1 MKRFLYSLLLLL
13 SMSVVSSAFAA
24 DLEIG
29 KDWGISSPVGYNTA
43 SKNLEVNYNDYERR
57 QALVFPLMESVLGC
71 HMTQIIHDG
80 PFDTHLFFTGEYKCL
95 GASNLFNSDTYRIYM
110 GPIYLIVVFF
120 SAVFA
125 GLAIRIPLMAIFEA
139 MISIG
144 QPDKDKR
151 EMTRSEIVGH
161 LILISF
167 VILSLVPIYKSD
179 PEAEN
184 NDTNMLM
191 VAGYTAIAWGLQA
204 GNFNLQALVSKQS
217 VEQPFVLIPDPKNQ
231 RTREFLNLIDFQM
244 CVNQQ
249 PGKSQQ
255 NLTFNRYEGHL
266 TAFAQV
272 GSCILNIDH
281 EIDEGTILAASS
293 NGLPDLYQLEVEALT
308 DAYTVAMT
316 DAANIASKLS
326 NHMDFPS
333 GMVGEAFDK
342 SMSCEAIKT
351 YDLGRT
357 DATGMQAYVYASAS
371 CMSETFIQRIT
382 RAPGVTEQSLV
393 DAKDRWVQLCQTNTD
408 MANLE
413 ANQRA
418 CAETMCDINSSP
430 YMCSAQINSYARL
443 LGNRYVTNPSYMTL
457 IGWFVQSQYAS
468 SNFDKPGKLLA
479 NSTKIDSYQSNVL
492 EQPVIQGKPAFTVPY
507 TKNSTTQERRWT
519 TAAIMGAF
527 QAEASM
533 NLDFFGLLDRYY
545 TIGNDGP
552 FAIFRT
558 IECISYPSQKSPSG
572 RMCASVFKELDM
584 LGNRL
589 IAASAEIR
597 IGTKALSIMYTNP
610 TDRAK
615 TKAGVEMAQASMK
628 ASAKMF
634 GGSDAMVV
642 FATAATANADASD
655 IFSEYG
661 NGFGPEASYMIAA
674 VYANDD
680 VAAFADSAATYMWV
694 MGMYLKFSIPIAF
707 AMIVISFF
715 LGMWT
720 KITATGIASIPH
732 FILSM
737 GKSKHA
743 IDPETDTWKPI
754 ESIVVYVASW
764 SMFGAVTYLAVH
776 YINTLFM
783 YQAIP
788 FSAYSNTYIASAN
801 ASTIANAVDTI
812 QMLCL
817 YLVFISF
824 MMAAVLKLGAY
835 HLTDIMRTWIYGDRS
850 KAPAYEKDVEVDSN
864 KNV

>member
-13 SMSVVSSAFAA
+13 SISVVSPAFSADF
-24 DLEIG
+24 EIG
-29 KDWGISSPVGYNTA
+29 KDWGATSMNGYNTA
-43 SKNLEVNYNDYERR
+43 SRNFEANYNDYERN
-57 QALVFPLMESVLGC
+57 QALVFPLLESVLGC
-71 HMTQIIHDG
+71 HMTKIVHDG
-80 PFDTHLFFTGEYKCL
+80 PFDTHLFFNGEYKCL
-95 GASNLFNSDTYRIYM
+95 GASNLFNSDTYRLYM

-120 SAVFA
+120 TAIFA
-125 GLAIRIPLMAIFEA
+125 GSAFRVLIMAIFEA

-144 QPDKDKR
+144 QSQNDKK
-151 EMTRSEIVGH
+151 EYTRAEIIGYFM
-161 LILISF
+161 LFAF
-167 VILSLVPIYKSD
+167 VVVCLLPIYKSD

-184 NDTNMLM
+184 EDTNMLM

-204 GNFNLQALVSKQS
+204 GNFNLHALLSTQS
-217 VEQPFVLIPDPKNQ
+217 VEQPFVAIPVPKNQ

-255 NLTFNRYEGHL
+255 TLTFNRYEGHVS
-266 TAFAQV
+266 AFAQV
-272 GSCILNIDH
+272 GSCILSIDH
-281 EIDEGTILAASS
+281 AIDEGTILAASS

-326 NHMDFPS
+326 NHVDLPS
-333 GMVGEAFDK
+333 DMVGDEFDK
-342 SMSCEAIKT
+342 GMSCEAIKT

-371 CMSETFIQRIT
+371 CMAETFIQRIT

-393 DAKDRWVQLCQTNTD
+393 DAKDRWVQLCQTNTNMND
-408 MANLE
+408 LE
-413 ANQRA
+413 ATQRA
-418 CAETMCDINSSP
+418 CAEKMCASDSSP
-430 YMCSAQINSYARL
+430 FMCSAQINNYARL
-443 LGNRYVTNPSYMTL
+443 LGNRYVTNPSYMSL
-457 IGWFVQSQYAS
+457 AGWFMQSQYAS

-479 NSTKIDSYQSNVL
+479 NSTKIESYQNNEL
-492 EQPVIQGKPAFTVPY
+492 QQPVIQGKPAFTVPY
-507 TKNSTTQERRWT
+507 TKNVTTQERRWT
-519 TAAIMGAF
+519 SAAIMDAF

-533 NLDFFGLLDRYY
+533 NLDFFGLLDKYF

-552 FAIFRT
+552 FGIFRT

-572 RMCASVFKELDM
+572 RMCASVYKELDM

-589 IAASAEIR
+589 IAASTEIR
-597 IGTKALSIMYTNP
+597 IGTKALSILYVNP
-610 TDRAK
+610 TEKAK
-615 TKAGVEMAQASMK
+615 AKAGIEMAQASMK

-634 GGSDAMVV
+634 GGSDAMVA
-642 FATAATANADASD
+642 FAAAATVNAEASD

-661 NGFGPEASYMIAA
+661 TGFGPEASYLIAA
-674 VYANDD
+674 VYANED
-680 VAAFADSAATYMWV
+680 VAGFASTAATYLWM

-715 LGMWT
+715 LSMWT

-737 GKSKHA
+737 GKSKNA
-743 IDPETDTWKPI
+743 VDPETDTWKPI

-764 SMFGAVTYLAVH
+764 SMFGCVVFLGVAF
-776 YINTLFM
+776 INTLFM
-783 YQAIP
+783 FQAIP

-812 QMLCL
+812 MMLCL
-817 YLVFISF
+817 YLVFVSF
-824 MMAAVLKLGAY
+824 VIAAVLKFGAY
-835 HLTDIMRTWIYGDRS
+835 HLTDIMRTWIYGNNS
-850 KAPAYEKDVEVDSN
+850 QAPDYEKDVEVETSRD
-864 KNV
+864 V

>member
-1 MKRFLYSLLLLL
+1 MKRLLYSLFLLL
-13 SMSVVSSAFAA
+13 SISAISPAFSA

-29 KDWGISSPVGYNTA
+29 KDWGLTSPVGYNTA
-43 SKNLEVNYNDYERR
+43 SKNLEVNYNDYERK

-71 HMTQIIHDG
+71 HMTQIVHDG
-80 PFDTHLFFTGEYKCL
+80 PFDTQIFFTGEYKCL
-95 GASNLFNSDTYRIYM
+95 GASNLFNSETYRLYM
-110 GPIYLIVVFF
+110 GPIYLIVIFF
-120 SAVFA
+120 TAIFA

-139 MISIG
+139 MISVG
-144 QPDKDKR
+144 QPESQKR
-151 EMTRSEIVGH
+151 KQKRGETVGH
-161 LILISF
+161 FVLIGF
-167 VILSLVPIYKSD
+167 VILCLIPIYKSD

-184 NDTNMLM
+184 EDTNMLM
-191 VAGYTAIAWGLQA
+191 VAGFTAIAWGLQA
-204 GNFNLQALVSKQS
+204 GNFNLQALLSKQS
-217 VEQPFVLIPDPKNQ
+217 VEQPFVSIPVPKNQ

-255 NLTFNRYEGHL
+255 NLTFNRYEGHV

-272 GSCILNIDH
+272 GSCILSIDH
-281 EIDEGTILAASS
+281 EIDEGTILAASA
-293 NGLPDLYQLEVEALT
+293 NGLPDLYQLEIEALT
-308 DAYTVAMT
+308 DAYTVALT

-326 NHMDFPS
+326 NHLDLPS
-333 GMVGEAFDK
+333 GIIASEFDK
-342 SMSCEAIKT
+342 TMSCEAIKT

-371 CMSETFIQRIT
+371 CMAETFIQRIT

-393 DAKDRWVQLCQTNTD
+393 DAKDRWFQLCQTNTD

-413 ANQRA
+413 ATQRA
-418 CAETMCDINSSP
+418 CAEKMCASDSSP
-430 YMCSAQINSYARL
+430 YMCSAQINNYARL
-443 LGNRYVTNPSYMTL
+443 LGSRYVTNPSYMTL

-479 NSTKIDSYQSNVL
+479 NSTKIDSYQSNIL

-507 TKNSTTQERRWT
+507 TKNVTTQERRWT

-533 NLDFFGLLDRYY
+533 NLDFFGLLDRYF

-552 FAIFRT
+552 FGIFRT

-589 IAASAEIR
+589 TAASAEIR

-610 TDRAK
+610 ADRAK

-634 GGSDAMVV
+634 GGNDAMVV
-642 FATAATANADASD
+642 FATAATANAEASD

-661 NGFGPEASYMIAA
+661 QGFGPEASYMIAA

-680 VAAFADSAATYMWV
+680 VAAFADSAATYMWI

-732 FILSM
+732 FILTM
-737 GKSKHA
+737 GKSKNA
-743 IDPETDTWKPI
+743 VDPETDTWKPI
-754 ESIVVYVASW
+754 ESIVVYVSSW
-764 SMFGAVTYLAVH
+764 SMFGAVTFLGVEF
-776 YINTLFM
+776 INTLFM
-783 YQAIP
+783 FQAIP

-812 QMLCL
+812 LMLCL
-817 YLVFISF
+817 YLVFVSF
-824 MMAAVLKLGAY
+824 MIAAILKFGAY
-835 HLTDIMRTWIYGDRS
+835 HLTDIMRTWIYGDHS
-850 KAPAYEKDVEVDSN
+850 KAPAYEKDVEVNASKDA
-864 KNV
+864 

>member
-1 MKRFLYSLLLLL
+1 MKRFLYSLFLLL
-13 SMSVVSSAFAA
+13 SMSVVSPAFSADF
-24 DLEIG
+24 EIG
-29 KDWGISSPVGYNTA
+29 KDWGATSMNGYNTA
-43 SKNLEVNYNDYERR
+43 SKNLEANYNDYERK
-57 QALVFPLMESVLGC
+57 QALVFPLLESVLGC
-71 HMTQIIHDG
+71 HMTKIIHDG
-80 PFDTHLFFTGEYKCL
+80 PFDTHLFFNGEYKCL
-95 GASNLFNSDTYRIYM
+95 GASNLFNSDTYRLYM

-120 SAVFA
+120 TAIFA
-125 GLAIRIPLMAIFEA
+125 GLAIRIPLMAFFEA

-144 QPDKDKR
+144 QPDNGKKGH
-151 EMTRSEIVGH
+151 TRAEILGH
-161 LILISF
+161 CMVITF
-167 VILSLVPIYKSD
+167 VVLSLFPIYKSD
-179 PEAEN
+179 PEAEWE
-184 NDTNMLM
+184 DTNMLM
-191 VAGYTAIAWGLQA
+191 VATYSAIAWGLQA
-204 GNFNLQALVSKQS
+204 GNFNLQALMSTQS
-217 VEQPFVLIPDPKNQ
+217 VEQPFVSIPVPKNQ
-231 RTREFLNLIDFQM
+231 RTRYFLNLIDFQM

-249 PGKSQQ
+249 TGKSQQ
-255 NLTFNRYEGHL
+255 NLTFNRYEGHV

-281 EIDEGTILAASS
+281 EIDEGTILAAST

-316 DAANIASKLS
+316 DSANIASKLS
-326 NHMDFPS
+326 NHMDLPS
-333 GMVGEAFDK
+333 GMIGDEFDK
-342 SMSCEAIKT
+342 SMSCEVIKS

-371 CMSETFIQRIT
+371 CMAETFIQRIT

-408 MANLE
+408 MRDLE
-413 ANQRA
+413 ATQRA
-418 CAETMCDINSSP
+418 CAEKMCASDSSP
-430 YMCSAQINSYARL
+430 YMCSAQINNYARL

-457 IGWFVQSQYAS
+457 VGWFIQSQYAS

-507 TKNSTTQERRWT
+507 TKNVTTQERRWT
-519 TAAIMGAF
+519 SAAIMDAF

-533 NLDFFGLLDRYY
+533 NLDFFGLLDRYFA
-545 TIGNDGP
+545 IGNDGP
-552 FAIFRT
+552 FGIFRT
-558 IECISYPSQKSPSG
+558 IECLSYPSQKSPSG
-572 RMCASVFKELDM
+572 RMCASVYKELDM

-597 IGTKALSIMYTNP
+597 LGTKALSIMYTNP
-610 TDRAK
+610 ADKAK
-615 TKAGVEMAQASMK
+615 IKAGVEMAQASMK

-642 FATAATANADASD
+642 FATAATANAEASD

-661 NGFGPEASYMIAA
+661 TGFGPEASYLIAV
-674 VYANDD
+674 VYANED
-680 VAAFADSAATYMWV
+680 VAGFADIAATYLWI

-720 KITATGIASIPH
+720 KVTATGIASIPH

-737 GKSKHA
+737 GKSKNA

-764 SMFGAVTYLAVH
+764 SMFGAVTFLGVSF
-776 YINTLFM
+776 INTLFM
-783 YQAIP
+783 FQAIP
-788 FSAYSNTYIASAN
+788 FSEYSNTYIASAN

-812 QMLCL
+812 LMLCL
-817 YLVFISF
+817 YLVFVSFIIS
-824 MMAAVLKLGAY
+824 AVLKFGAY
-835 HLTDIMRTWIYGDRS
+835 HITDITRMWIYGNHS
-850 KAPAYEKDVEVDSN
+850 KAPDYEKDVEVESSRSA
-864 KNV
+864 